1 MEQKRKKYETLI
13 ARRKIQTP
21 APTAVAQAQRENAQK
36 AVAP

>member
-1 MEQKRKKYETLI
+1 MEQKHKKYENLM
-13 ARRKIQTP
+13 ARREIQTP